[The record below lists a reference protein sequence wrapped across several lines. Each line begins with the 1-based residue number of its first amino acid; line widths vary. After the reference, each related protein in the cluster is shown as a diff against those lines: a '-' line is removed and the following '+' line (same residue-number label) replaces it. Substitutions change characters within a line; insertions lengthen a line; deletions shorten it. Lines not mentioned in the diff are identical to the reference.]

1 VPDVQQALA
10 FYVDQLGFQLGW
22 KWGQPLTH
30 ANVCRDSVALDLI
43 ARPAELCGTAMAYIE
58 ITGVDAYFLELQG
71 RKVASSEL
79 ADRAYGMRDFEVTDP
94 FGNSLAFGEPTAG

>member
-1 VPDVQQALA
+1 
-10 FYVDQLGFQLGW
+10 
-22 KWGQPLTH
+22 
-30 ANVCRDSVALDLI
+30 
-43 ARPAELCGTAMAYIE
+43 MAYIE